1 MKIKVMIVASIC
13 NTKQNLTNTQ
23 KQKLIYKEYNKNN
36 YKANL
41 NNNMKIFECYNIIE
55 ECLD

>member
-1 MKIKVMIVASIC
+1 MEIKVMIVDSIC

-41 NNNMKIFECYNIIE
+41 KHENI
-55 ECLD
+55 